1 MKLKGKVALVTGAS
15 KGIGRGIALGMAK
28 EGANVIINYCSD
40 KEGAIRV
47 AEEVEKMGRKFLVCR
62 ADVSVSSEVNKMVET
77 AIKSFG
83 KIDILINNAGIAVW
97 KPFFEV
103 SEEIWD
109 RTLNVNLKGAFLCSQ
124 AVARDMAKKGGGNIV
139 HISSNGGYAALD
151 CLVHYCASKGGLT
164 LLTKAMAVELAPYKI
179 RVNTVAPGTVEI
191 KRNFKED
198 PNYPDN
204 WRPYIPMKRVA
215 QVEDVVMPVIF
226 LASEES
232 SYITGQVLYVE
243 GGLLAYVPMPR
254 ADFARS
260 EQKSNR
266 LL

>member
-1 MKLKGKVALVTGAS
+1 MKLRGKVALVTGAS

-28 EGANVIINYCSD
+28 EGASVVINYYSD
-40 KEGAIRV
+40 REGAIRV
-47 AEEVEKMGRKFLVCR
+47 AEEIEKTGGKSLVCR

-83 KIDILINNAGIAVW
+83 KIDILINNAGVAFW

-103 SEEIWD
+103 SEDIWD

-139 HISSNGGYAALD
+139 HISSNAGYAALD
-151 CLVHYCASKGGLT
+151 CLVPYCASKGGLT

-191 KRNFKED
+191 KRNLEED

-204 WRPYIPMKRVA
+204 WLPYIPMKRVA
-215 QVEDVVMPVIF
+215 QVDEIVMPVIF
-226 LASEES
+226 LASDES

-243 GGLLAYVPMPR
+243 GGVLAYVPMPR

-260 EQKSNR
+260 EQEK
-266 LL
+266 